1 MSFIVSLSLWTPK
14 PTLPLCYNC
23 SVISDTSLTVFQ
35 DVCAAPRMYHALV
48 KQADLEQHTPKGKYT
63 ERKGDVAR
71 SRAMS
76 LMGACAKRARNK
88 ADHYGLV
95 HCFHSPLSARKGA
108 ELLECPM
115 KNEFHVQVEQCCL
128 SGW

>member
-1 MSFIVSLSLWTPK
+1 
-14 PTLPLCYNC
+14 
-23 SVISDTSLTVFQ
+23 
-35 DVCAAPRMYHALV
+35 MYHALV

-76 LMGACAKRARNK
+76 LMGACTECARNE
-88 ADHYGLV
+88 ADHYRLV

-108 ELLECPM
+108 ELPERPIKM
-115 KNEFHVQVEQCCL
+115 SFM
-128 SGW
+128 